1 MSAHTEQ
8 PSILSSK
15 SESSIP
21 DPVVDSDNSTT
32 ENQTPEKSP
41 VPPPPNGGLNAWL
54 QVAAAF
60 FLFFNSWGL
69 VNTFGVFQT
78 YYEETLLSAYSASSI
93 SWIGTV
99 QGFLLLLAGVIVGP
113 AFDKGHLKSL
123 LTIGLFLVV
132 FGLMMTSLSK
142 EYYQV
147 FLAHGVVVGIGCAFL
162 FLPSIAVVAT
172 YFSSRRALAT
182 GITAAG
188 GSIGSVIYP
197 IVFHKLI
204 GPVGFGWT
212 TRIIA
217 FIALAGTTFSLAIM
231 RQRLPPPQKARSLI
245 DLSAFKELP
254 FVLLCFALFFSFTGL
269 YFPFFYLPSFFSDY
283 LHANS
288 NISFYII
295 SVLNAASVVG
305 RITPGLI
312 ADRIGS
318 LNTVMPVN
326 LIATI
331 MAFAWMGIHNEAGA
345 IVFACI
351 YGFASG
357 AIVSLP
363 TTILLRLSP
372 NLAIVGTR
380 MGMAFTCAGL
390 GLLIGNPIAGALL
403 NLEKAMFWKAQLFCA
418 IMVVTGLAFFIWL
431 RLLMWR
437 RGEGWKA

>member
-1 MSAHTEQ
+1 MSAHTDQ
-8 PSILSSK
+8 PILSAK
-15 SESSIP
+15 PESSLP
-21 DPVVDSDNSTT
+21 DPTVDSDLSTT

-78 YYEETLLSAYSASSI
+78 YYEDTLLSTYSASSI

-123 LTIGLFLVV
+123 VAIGLFLVV
-132 FGLMMTSLSK
+132 FGLMMTSFSRCCRWNRLC
-142 EYYQV
+142 
-147 FLAHGVVVGIGCAFL
+147 I
-162 FLPSIAVVAT
+162 SIPPF
-172 YFSSRRALAT
+172 YSRRGDLLSSRRALAT

-217 FIALAGTTFSLAIM
+217 FIALAGSTFSLAVM
-231 RQRLPPPQKARSLI
+231 KQRLPPPQKARSLI

-269 YFPFFYLPSFFSDY
+269 YFPFFYLPSFFSDS

-295 SVLNAASVVG
+295 SVLNASSVVG

-312 ADRIGS
+312 ADRVGS
-318 LNTVMPVN
+318 LNTVIPVN
-326 LIATI
+326 MIATI

-363 TTILLRLSP
+363 PTILLRLSP

-380 MGMAFTCAGL
+380 MGMVFTCAGL

-403 NLEKAMFWKAQLFCA
+403 NLEQAIFWKAQLFCA
-418 IMVVTGLAFFIWL
+418 IMVVTGLFFFIWL
-431 RLLMWR
+431 RLLKWR
-437 RGEGWKA
+437 HGEGWKF